1 MQATAG
7 RFFLGLLS
15 SPFSFSHFH
24 CPVHGPSRCLWLCS
38 PSDLQY
44 NLILTQ
50 TWEWSCPH
58 CHSPL
63 MFLMQIL
70 CLATYFFLEST
81 MSHGSSISL
90 SPFFLPQAPTTLSRN
105 VWADYCVFSKWTG
118 DKVFPVSGELRYRV
132 QGHARCLAPCSD
144 LVLGR
149 NTAQQPFKS

>member
-1 MQATAG
+1 MNFSCPLSTFLSMDVDSTKCWQKQQSLHPGALEKLSTEELSCCFWDGNSLHSRGFSGSQSYSHMQATAG

-15 SPFSFSHFH
+15 PPFSFSHFH
-24 CPVHGPSRCLWLCS
+24 GPVHGPSRCLWLCS

-70 CLATYFFLEST
+70 CLATYLFSRKYHVSRLCN
-81 MSHGSSISL
+81 IS
-90 SPFFLPQAPTTLSRN
+90 
-105 VWADYCVFSKWTG
+105 
-118 DKVFPVSGELRYRV
+118 
-132 QGHARCLAPCSD
+132 
-144 LVLGR
+144 
-149 NTAQQPFKS
+149 